1 MIRKMNFDD
10 DVKKIFFETFP
21 FLNESD
27 FDWEKTQ
34 NNYEDWDSFA
44 QLNLITLTEAK
55 FEITFSD
62 DEITSIN
69 SAKALLDII
78 KSKISCAILVG
89 IIDPI
94 PPFSII
100 IDKTYFLLFFNSKKP
115 ANQA

>member
-1 MIRKMNFDD
+1 MIRKLNLDD

-21 FLNESD
+21 LLTESD

-34 NNYEDWDSFA
+34 NDYEDWDSFA

-78 KSKISCAILVG
+78 KSKI
-89 IIDPI
+89 
-94 PPFSII
+94 
-100 IDKTYFLLFFNSKKP
+100 
-115 ANQA
+115 

>member
-1 MIRKMNFDD
+1 MNLDV
-10 DVKKIFFETFP
+10 DVKNIFFETFP
-21 FLNESD
+21 LLTESD

-78 KSKISCAILVG
+78 KLKI
-89 IIDPI
+89 
-94 PPFSII
+94 
-100 IDKTYFLLFFNSKKP
+100 
-115 ANQA
+115 